1 MRRTR
6 TLILSLFVLTGMS
19 LLLSSSP
26 VQAEMKAAGKKS
38 IGGSGEMIQMNLTA
52 EQRELCGIRIHGS
65 RYGTAKPPQ
74 ERFLIY
80 VLNQDLTEVVATEMV
95 PYELFERGA
104 EQWVEIKFSKPVTV
118 PADAWI
124 AVDFRAGR
132 TKGVYVSYDDS
143 TKGNRSRIGL
153 PGIEPKPTG
162 FSGNWMIEP
171 ILVP

>member
-1 MRRTR
+1 MNRTR
-6 TLILSLFVLTGMS
+6 ALKFSLILWIGLSLS
-19 LLLSSSP
+19 LSSTTA
-26 VQAEMKAAGKKS
+26 QAETKAAGKKS
-38 IGGSGEMIQMNLTA
+38 LGGSGEMIQLNLPA
-52 EQRELCGIRIHGS
+52 EQRELSGIRIHGS

-80 VLNQDLTEVVATEMV
+80 VLNQDLTEVVATEMA
-95 PYELFERGA
+95 PYALFERGA
-104 EQWVEIKFSKPVTV
+104 EQWVEIKFPKPVTV

-143 TKGNRSRIGL
+143 TEGSRSRIGL
-153 PGIEPKPTG
+153 PGIRPKPTG

>member
-6 TLILSLFVLTGMS
+6 TLMLSLLVLTGMS
-19 LLLSSSP
+19 LLLPSTP
-26 VQAEMKAAGKKS
+26 AQAEAKAAGKKS
-38 IGGSGEMIQMNLTA
+38 IGGSGEMIQLNLPA
-52 EQRELCGIRIHGS
+52 EQRELSGIRIHGS

-80 VLNQDLTEVVATEMV
+80 VLNQDLTEVVATEMA
-95 PYELFERGA
+95 PYALFERGA
-104 EQWVEIKFSKPVTV
+104 EDWVEIKFPKPVTV
-118 PADAWI
+118 PEDAWI

-143 TKGNRSRIGL
+143 IETSRSRIGL

-171 ILVP
+171 ILAP

>member
-6 TLILSLFVLTGMS
+6 TLILSFFVLTGMS

-38 IGGSGEMIQMNLTA
+38 IGGSGEMIQMNLPA
-52 EQRELCGIRIHGS
+52 EQRELSGIRIHGS

-80 VLNQDLTEVVATEMV
+80 ILNPDMTEVIATEMA
-95 PYELFERGA
+95 PYALFERGA
-104 EQWVEIKFSKPVTV
+104 EQWVEIKFPKPVTL
-118 PADAWI
+118 PADAWVI
-124 AVDFRAGR
+124 VDFRAGR

-143 TKGNRSRIGL
+143 TEGSRSRIGL

-162 FSGNWMIEP
+162 FPGNWMIEP
-171 ILVP
+171 LISR